1 MHPETHRTFDPNRYR
16 KATEL
21 PDASPATSTTNMHK
35 SEFNASPTLETSM
48 TWQET
53 FNRSRFSHFINS
65 PPGRI
70 FRVVAG
76 AAFLI
81 VGFVFRHHPLGVLS
95 MLWSVLPLTAGF
107 FDVCYI
113 SLALGGPFSGAII
126 RDRYRQS

>member
-1 MHPETHRTFDPNRYR
+1 
-16 KATEL
+16 
-21 PDASPATSTTNMHK
+21 
-35 SEFNASPTLETSM
+35 M

-65 PPGRI
+65 LRGRI

-76 AAFLI
+76 TAFLI
-81 VGFVFRHHPLGVLS
+81 VGFVFRQHPLGVVS

-113 SLALGGPFSGAII
+113 SAALGGPFSGAII
-126 RDRYRQS
+126 RARYWQR

>member
-1 MHPETHRTFDPNRYR
+1 
-16 KATEL
+16 
-21 PDASPATSTTNMHK
+21 
-35 SEFNASPTLETSM
+35 M
-48 TWQET
+48 TWHEI

-65 PPGRI
+65 VPGRI

-81 VGFVFRHHPLGVLS
+81 IGLVFRHHPLGVLS
-95 MLWSVLPLTAGF
+95 MLWSVLPLTAGL

-113 SLALGGPFSGAII
+113 SVALGGPFSGSTI

>member
-1 MHPETHRTFDPNRYR
+1 
-16 KATEL
+16 
-21 PDASPATSTTNMHK
+21 
-35 SEFNASPTLETSM
+35 M
-48 TWQET
+48 TWHET

-81 VGFVFRHHPLGVLS
+81 VGFVFRHHALGVLS
-95 MLWSVLPLTAGF
+95 MLWGVLPLTAGL

-113 SLALGGPFSGAII
+113 SAALGGPFSGASI
-126 RDRYRQS
+126 RDRYNSQS